1 MLITRAQIHA
11 LEIPMT
17 RPIKMS
23 GETVTHAQTV
33 LLCLTD
39 EAGREGW
46 GEAGSAPLMTGET
59 LGTLY
64 ASACYLAER
73 LVGAQIADAGA
84 IGALQEKV
92 LYGNASAKAAFET
105 AAMDLLAQR
114 AGVPLYRLL
123 GGGHANGVAA
133 TTPVRLEMLHMLA
146 SGNLE
151 GELEEARGLRAQGYR
166 HWKIKVG
173 VGDVD
178 YDVKRILA
186 ICPQLKGDVVSADA
200 NTALS
205 YEAGDAI
212 ADAGAAAGLSFLEQ
226 PFHTGSVAAMAR
238 LYARTHLP
246 LCADESI
253 QSIDDIALHADAHA
267 AQGVSLKLIKL
278 GGVGPAVAA
287 GRLALSR
294 GIKLKLACKVAETTI
309 SAAATAHVGFALGD
323 IAWGYSM
330 SNRYLQADIC
340 EHALAPEGGAISTRQ
355 MQRPGLGYAPEA
367 ARLRDF
373 ASRDWNMV
381 EAKV

>member
-1 MLITRAQIHA
+1 MRITSAQVYP

-33 LLCLTD
+33 LLRLTD

-64 ASACYLAER
+64 ASTCYLAER
-73 LVGAQIADAGA
+73 LIGAEIANPAA
-84 IGALQEKV
+84 IGPLQEKV
-92 LYGNASAKAAFET
+92 LYGNASAKAALET

-114 AGVPLYRLL
+114 AGVPLYQLL
-123 GGGHANGVAA
+123 AGSASAKTA
-133 TTPVRLEMLHMLA
+133 VRLEMLHMLA

-151 GELEEARGLRAQGYR
+151 GELEEAHTLRAQGYR

-173 VGDVD
+173 VGEVA

-205 YEAGDAI
+205 YAAGDAI

-226 PFHTGSVAAMAR
+226 PFHTGSIAAMAK

-253 QSIDDIALHADAHA
+253 QGIDDIAAHNEAGA

-278 GGVGPAVAA
+278 GGVGPAVEA
-287 GRLALSR
+287 GRLALAR
-294 GIKLKLACKVAETTI
+294 GMKLNLACKVAETTI

-330 SNRYLQADIC
+330 SNRYLQADVC
-340 EHALAPEGGAISTRQ
+340 ERALAPEAGAVSTSQ

-373 ASRDWNMV
+373 ASRDWNMMGYG
-381 EAKV
+381 A

>member
-1 MLITRAQIHA
+1 MQLVRAQVHA

-33 LLCLTD
+33 LLRLTD

-64 ASACYLAER
+64 ASACYLVER
-73 LVGAQIADAGA
+73 MLGADVESPAA
-84 IGALQEKV
+84 ITPLLEKI
-92 LYGNASAKAAFET
+92 LYANASAKAAVET
-105 AAMDLLAQR
+105 ALMDLLAQR
-114 AGVPLYRLL
+114 AGVPLYQLL
-123 GGGHANGVAA
+123 NPEAQG
-133 TTPVRLEMLHMLA
+133 PVRLEMLHMLA

-151 GELEEARGLRAQGYR
+151 GELEEARSLRAQGYR

-173 VGDVD
+173 VGAVE
-178 YDVKRILA
+178 YDVKRIA
-186 ICPQLKGDVVSADA
+186 SIVPQLKGDVVSADA
-200 NTALS
+200 NMALS
-205 YEAGDAI
+205 FAAGDAI

-226 PFHTGSVAAMAR
+226 PFHTGSIAAMAR
-238 LYARTHLP
+238 LHARTHLP

-253 QSIDDIALHADAHA
+253 QSIEDIALHADAHA

-278 GGVGPAVAA
+278 GGVGPAVEA

-294 GIKLKLACKVAETTI
+294 GMKLNLACKVAETTI

-330 SNRYLQADIC
+330 SNRYLQADVC
-340 EHALAPEGGAISTRQ
+340 EHALVPEAGAVSTSQ
-355 MQRPGLGYAPEA
+355 MQRPGLGYVPEA

-373 ASRDWNMV
+373 ASRDWKMM
-381 EAKV
+381 EYGA